1 MSVTMLLRRSPE
13 LDVASLSRLNLISSN
28 TLSPSAT
35 PPSRS
40 GSPNLIMS
48 NNTLSVHNEHVTVKM
63 PHKGR
68 DAVVPQTLR
77 LRELHLGGNA
87 EAAVDSGGNGAEA
100 VRKTVHGSQL
110 WDVIQHG
117 SFNGHSTTKR
127 AQQADMQH
135 TQHSMA
141 DAEQSAPVRSA
152 KNKAF
157 TTTDTQCSV
166 INSSA
171 NSASEEHPYDLYH
184 HSQKLTM
191 QLAAGFRGH
200 TVHGVPADPS
210 PPAANGQLSV
220 AEHADMNVTHAEA
233 VTSAAAKCVA
243 NLQLVGEVDK
253 DLGGQSVSRSESPD
267 AGRLPPTGSCSMQL
281 PGLDSYEGGTAA
293 AEAVE
298 VQRSYS
304 IQSPAAGT
312 HLMRRVS
319 SVRFLSD
326 LVDSPD
332 DGTDDASSQN
342 TSPSAALIHN
352 TDRASA
358 DGSAVADSP
367 LQPSTSL
374 SDQDPTCCVHRTV
387 SSVSTASSLKSA
399 LKQTLSR
406 VSSVATPSRG
416 GGSLLGSVSGV
427 SFAVGH
433 EEAEEA
439 EGSAFG
445 QSSALMK
452 QGSESFPSWLTDKYA
467 LSHMCT

>member
-1 MSVTMLLRRSPE
+1 
-13 LDVASLSRLNLISSN
+13 
-28 TLSPSAT
+28 
-35 PPSRS
+35 
-40 GSPNLIMS
+40 MS
-48 NNTLSVHNEHVTVKM
+48 NNTLSAHNEHVTVKT

-68 DAVVPQTLR
+68 DAIVPQSLR

-87 EAAVDSGGNGAEA
+87 EAAVDSGGNGTEA

-110 WDVIQHG
+110 RDVTQYG
-117 SFNGHSTTKR
+117 NLSGHSTTKR

-141 DAEQSAPVRSA
+141 DAELSVPVRSA
-152 KNKAF
+152 KNKAI
-157 TTTDTQCSV
+157 TITDIHCGV
-166 INSSA
+166 IDSSA

-184 HSQKLTM
+184 HSQKLTV

-200 TVHGVPADPS
+200 MVRGLPADPS

-220 AEHADMNVTHAEA
+220 AEHADMDARHAEA
-233 VTSAAAKCVA
+233 MTSAAAKCVA
-243 NLQLVGEVDK
+243 NLQLVGDVDM
-253 DLGGQSVSRSESPD
+253 DLGGQSISRSESPD
-267 AGRLPPTGSCSMQL
+267 AGRVPPTGSCSMQL
-281 PGLDSYEGGTAA
+281 PGLDSYEAGTAA
-293 AEAVE
+293 TEAVE
-298 VQRSYS
+298 AQRSYS

-319 SVRFLSD
+319 SVRFLLD

-332 DGTDDASSQN
+332 VGTDDASPQN
-342 TSPSAALIHN
+342 TSPSSALIQ
-352 TDRASA
+352 TTGRASA
-358 DGSAVADSP
+358 DGRAVADSP

-399 LKQTLSR
+399 LKQTLSS
-406 VSSVATPSRG
+406 VSSVATPSKG
-416 GGSLLGSVSGV
+416 GGSLQGSVSGV
-427 SFAVGH
+427 SFAVGR

-439 EGSAFG
+439 EGSCIG

-452 QGSESFPSWLTDKYA
+452 QGSESFPSWLTEGYA
-467 LSHMCT
+467 PNRMCT